1 MVYSQFNTKYIYTT
15 FVLIALGVLSSIGVS
30 LFKEEMLV
38 PMLLVM
44 GIFTFFF
51 FAFFLLSLKRITILN
66 DGFET
71 HSVLLPFSKQFYRFA
86 EFDYSEKLQARTS
99 MDSIME
105 GSRYWMLSTFR
116 PSTMRSG
123 PMLPEFEE

>member
-1 MVYSQFNTKYIYTT
+1 MVYSQFKTKYIYTT

-30 LFKEEMLV
+30 LFKEEMFV

-86 EFDYSEKLQARTS
+86 EFDYSEKS
-99 MDSIME
+99 HS
-105 GSRYWMLSTFR
+105 S
-116 PSTMRSG
+116 SG
-123 PMLPEFEE
+123 EVLWLDKVACSSCK

>member
-15 FVLIALGVLSSIGVS
+15 FVLIAFGVLSSIGVS
-30 LFKEEMLV
+30 LFKKEMFV

-71 HSVLLPFSKQFYRFA
+71 QPKVFCCHLGN
-86 EFDYSEKLQARTS
+86 
-99 MDSIME
+99 DSIALQ
-105 GSRYWMLSTFR
+105 SSTIQKSLI
-116 PSTMRSG
+116 PVQ
-123 PMLPEFEE
+123 EKC